1 MRFGYSLVE
10 LIAALAAGSLLTTM
24 LAATLV
30 VQTRM
35 AAAIARSAET
45 GDAAAVTLAVLG
57 AETHEAIADDLSFDA
72 DSVALR
78 AFRATAIVC
87 DTADTHAF
95 LRWTGSRGPD
105 AAKDSLLVLRPGP
118 ELALPVAAP
127 VAVTH
132 DNCSALPAERII
144 RVEAAGALRTG
155 DVALVFERGS
165 YHLAD
170 RALRWRAGSAGR
182 QPLTAEVFDDAASG
196 FTLGDPASLYLRA
209 RSLHPRDA
217 SPILVAPLPSLN
229 REPNP

>member
-1 MRFGYSLVE
+1 MRRGYSLVE
-10 LIAALAAGSLLTTM
+10 LIAGLAAGSLLTAM
-24 LAATLV
+24 LAATLL

-35 AAAIARSAET
+35 AASIARSAESGEAT
-45 GDAAAVTLAVLG
+45 AVALAVLG
-57 AETHEAIADDLSFDA
+57 AETRETVADDLSFGD

-95 LRWTGSRGPD
+95 LRWTGSRLPD
-105 AAKDSLLVLRPGP
+105 PTKDSLLVLRYGL

-127 VAVTH
+127 VTVTH
-132 DNCSALPAERII
+132 DACAGPPAERII
-144 RVEAAGALRTG
+144 RIEAGALRTG

-170 RALRWRAGSAGR
+170 RALRWRVGNAGR

-196 FTLGDPASLYLRA
+196 FTTGDPAALYLRP
-209 RSLHPRDA
+209 RTLHPRDA
-217 SPILVAPLPSLN
+217 SPVIVTPLPSLN
-229 REPNP
+229 HRRDR